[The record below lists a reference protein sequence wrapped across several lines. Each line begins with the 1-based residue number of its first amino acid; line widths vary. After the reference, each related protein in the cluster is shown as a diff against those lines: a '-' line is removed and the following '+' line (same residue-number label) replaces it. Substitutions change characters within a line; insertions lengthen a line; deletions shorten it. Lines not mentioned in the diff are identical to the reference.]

1 MRVLIG
7 FSRCPITV
15 TILRGMGIE
24 AWTEGWP
31 QVSEGAIEKQRGRCL
46 QHPPA
51 PNHSPIIGGSRMA
64 AKALPTPAVLRQL
77 LRYEPETGKLYWMQR
92 PPEFFPTENAC
103 RAWNA
108 RHQGREAFTT
118 IGSSG
123 YREGRV
129 FGVLLRTHRVAVAMS
144 NGCWPPEEVDHINGD
159 RLDNRLE
166 NLRSAS
172 RTQNGRNQ
180 KVPFDSLSGAIG
192 VSFYS
197 RDGTWRAR
205 ISTGGRN
212 IHLGYFPAKAQ
223 AVAARKEAER
233 RYGFHENHGR
243 QA

>member
-1 MRVLIG
+1 MANTRWHTAPEARALRVLIG
-7 FSRCPITV
+7 CERDSHRRFN
-15 TILRGMGIE
+15 TIECKRP
-24 AWTEGWP
+24 A
-31 QVSEGAIEKQRGRCL
+31 GASHLPDRPNRNGSHEDRVMANRQL
-46 QHPPA
+46 PPA
-51 PNHSPIIGGSRMA
+51 G
-64 AKALPTPAVLRQL
+64 VLRQL
-77 LRYEPETGKLYWMQR
+77 LSYDPDTGKLYWMQR
-92 PPEFFPTENAC
+92 PPEFFSTERAC

-108 RHQGREAFTT
+108 KHQGREAFTT

-144 NGCWPPEEVDHINGD
+144 NDCWPPEEVDHINGD

-166 NLRSAS
+166 NLRPAS
-172 RTQNGRNQ
+172 RTQNARNQ

-197 RDGTWRAR
+197 RDGTWHAK

-212 IHLGYFPAKAQ
+212 IHLGYFPTKAQ